1 MSERERESERDRE
14 VFIEGLRENY
24 NERVSER
31 ADNNRPSQK
40 RETVAYREKDVF
52 ESKSD
57 HRLQC
62 NMKISRIP
70 PSLFQPDTHIKAS
83 LSLQEYR

>member
-1 MSERERESERDRE
+1 MGRTTR
-14 VFIEGLRENY
+14 
-24 NERVSER
+24 RVSER
-31 ADNNRPSQK
+31 AEIDRPSQK
-40 RETVAYREKDVF
+40 PETEAYREKDVF

-62 NMKISRIP
+62 NMNLSRIP

-83 LSLQEYR
+83 LSLQEYRSIAL